1 MAIIETKNLTYTYPG
16 ASKPSIID
24 VSLKVEKGEFVLITG
39 PSGCGKTTLCRCF
52 NGLVPHFY
60 QGELTGEISVAG
72 EDTLKHHT
80 YEMAKHVGLVFQNPE
95 NQLFALSVEKD
106 VAFGLENIGVPR
118 EEMRKKVDWALN
130 QTGIYDLRER
140 SPHEISGGQQQRV
153 AIASVLAMEP
163 EIIVLDEPTSFLDPL
178 SAEKIFEVIYELN
191 KKQGITVI
199 LVEHRLDL
207 TAKYTDHLIVMD
219 EGKVRFEGNPREIL
233 STEETRLIGVG
244 IPKATLLY
252 QMLKKDGL
260 NLSGKT
266 PLSSEELADQLLE
279 TLKDQMIEAENVHFS
294 YPNKVEAL
302 KGVSLTIKDGE
313 FVAIMGQNGAG
324 KSTFVKH
331 FNGLLKPTVGKVRVD
346 GVETTKTS
354 VAALARNVG
363 FVFQNP
369 DHQLFSETVEDEIA
383 FALKNFGFKPEVVE
397 ERVTWALNLLALTQY
412 RKTSPFLLSGGER
425 KRVALASVL
434 AWDPQALI
442 LDEPTIGQ
450 DHEQKEILRQF
461 IMQMQTQGK
470 TVVIVTHDV
479 EFVAECNPRVVLM
492 KEGKIVAEG
501 IGKEILTNPDVL
513 AESSIVLPQIAQIF
527 MKLSQLGLP
536 KNIIDIYE
544 AEKIILN
551 AKETKQIK

>member
-1 MAIIETKNLTYTYPG
+1 MI
-16 ASKPSIID
+16 
-24 VSLKVEKGEFVLITG
+24 
-39 PSGCGKTTLCRCF
+39 
-52 NGLVPHFY
+52 
-60 QGELTGEISVAG
+60 VA
-72 EDTLKHHT
+72 ED
-80 YEMAKHVGLVFQNPE
+80 
-95 NQLFALSVEKD
+95 
-106 VAFGLENIGVPR
+106 
-118 EEMRKKVDWALN
+118 
-130 QTGIYDLRER
+130 
-140 SPHEISGGQQQRV
+140 
-153 AIASVLAMEP
+153 
-163 EIIVLDEPTSFLDPL
+163 
-178 SAEKIFEVIYELN
+178 
-191 KKQGITVI
+191 
-199 LVEHRLDL
+199 
-207 TAKYTDHLIVMD
+207 
-219 EGKVRFEGNPREIL
+219 
-233 STEETRLIGVG
+233 
-244 IPKATLLY
+244 
-252 QMLKKDGL
+252 
-260 NLSGKT
+260 
-266 PLSSEELADQLLE
+266 
-279 TLKDQMIEAENVHFS
+279 VHFT

-302 KGVSLTIKDGE
+302 KGVSLTIKNGE

-331 FNGLLKPTVGKVRVD
+331 FNGLLKPTLGKVCVD

-383 FALKNFGFKPEVVE
+383 FGLKNFGFKPEVVE
-397 ERVTWALNLLALTQY
+397 DRVTWALNLLALTQY

-461 IMQMQTQGK
+461 IIQMQTQGK

-501 IGKEILTNPDVL
+501 IGKDILTNPDVL

-551 AKETKQIK
+551 AKETKPIK